1 MAIFNNVICEST
13 KYVTICIRVLIRS
26 AIGCN
31 MGASPIPGKQQRA
44 AFIRD
49 FKGPIWHFGIA
60 LWADSPQTLSLCRG
74 FFGRREMSSRSPHP
88 RRLRRSW
95 RRLVDVCQA
104 YDPAEIKAKVK
115 RLAGGKRR
123 DAPIG

>member
-1 MAIFNNVICEST
+1 V
-13 KYVTICIRVLIRS
+13 
-26 AIGCN
+26 
-31 MGASPIPGKQQRA
+31 Q
-44 AFIRD
+44 
-49 FKGPIWHFGIA
+49 IWHFEIA

-74 FFGRREMSSRSPHP
+74 FSGRRGDAEPLSPPAAVRAAIH
-88 RRLRRSW
+88 RLT
-95 RRLVDVCQA
+95 DVCRA